1 MLYYDPHKRDIPSM
15 WQYKDTA
22 CETIESALKPVES
35 KPADHKP
42 DDKPAPK
49 KLYKAIH
56 RQAVFP
62 TKTLESEEDINAYVE
77 NMRKT
82 LKQLLVNCDG
92 IKLN

>member
-1 MLYYDPHKRDIPSM
+1 MIPSM

-22 CETIESALKPVES
+22 CEAIEGALKPAPER
-35 KPADHKP
+35 PATP
-42 DDKPAPK
+42 TNTTTPAPK

-62 TKTLESEEDINAYVE
+62 TKTLESEEDIDAYVE
-77 NMRKT
+77 KMRDT
-82 LKQLLVNCDG
+82 LKQLLKNCDG